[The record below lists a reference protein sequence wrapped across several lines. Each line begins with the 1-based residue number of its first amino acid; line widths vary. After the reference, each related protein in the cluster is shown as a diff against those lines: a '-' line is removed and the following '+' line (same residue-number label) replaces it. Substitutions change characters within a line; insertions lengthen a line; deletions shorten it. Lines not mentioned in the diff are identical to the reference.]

1 MERWEQRRISFHKA
15 LTRLAE
21 IVNESKKRKLNEY
34 ECDGLIQRFEFV
46 HESCWKLMK
55 SYEEYKRYYR
65 HWRGSRDAT
74 RYANQLGI
82 LSDGDTWMDMIKSRN
97 ETSHNYD
104 GTVANGIIDKIVNVY
119 FLEMIKFD
127 RLMDSL
133 SAYSSGNLFD
143 NSDKDVR
150 SE

>member
-21 IVNESKKRKLNEY
+21 IINESKKRKLNEY

-55 SYEEYKRYYR
+55 SYEEYK
-65 HWRGSRDAT
+65 GITGIGESRDAT
-74 RYANQLGI
+74 RYANQLGL

-104 GTVANGIIDKIVNVY
+104 GTVQA
-119 FLEMIKFD
+119 
-127 RLMDSL
+127 
-133 SAYSSGNLFD
+133 A
-143 NSDKDVR
+143 
-150 SE
+150 